1 VGCAGAEPRGGGQ
14 GFLRSA
20 GTVSAAV
27 FLSRITGLVREMAMA
42 RLFGAGQV
50 YDAFLLGF
58 RIPNL
63 TRDLFAEG
71 ALSAAFVPIFTRYLA
86 TQGRSAAAE
95 LSNLTATLLL
105 AAVGATC
112 AMGMIFSPALVRL
125 MAPGFEHVP
134 GKFALAVLLTRVMFP
149 FLALVALAAQAMGVL
164 NACGRYGVPALASAV
179 FNVASVA
186 IGLALGFTIGRSWG
200 QGPIVSMACGVV
212 AGGALQLLWQAPSLW
227 RAGFGFRPRWNLRHP
242 GVRAI
247 AGLMLP
253 AFLGNAAVQINAM
266 VNTNIASSLTDAS
279 GHVLNGPVS
288 WLSYAF
294 RFLQLPLG
302 LFGVAIAAAT
312 LPEISHS
319 AARARMHEFGSTLGR
334 SLRMTLFLAIPS
346 SAGLAVLGGSMI
358 GAVYQWG
365 RFQAFDTRQTAA
377 ALACYSAGL
386 AGYSAVKLLAPAFY
400 ALDDA
405 RTPMLVSVASIAVNA
420 AGALLL
426 ARRWGMGHAGLALST
441 SIVALAGAAALFVL
455 LRARLAGMG
464 AAMDGRRLAVSA
476 LRTCVAASATAV
488 ACLASSHAV
497 HALAGAGK
505 AAQLAD
511 VAVSI
516 PLGAAVF
523 CAAAHYLGCEELKE
537 LRAACYTAGSNAPRP
552 EVGDPPAGNR
562 PSSGGTDA

>member
-1 VGCAGAEPRGGGQ
+1 VSRSHAKPARDGQ
-14 GFLRSA
+14 GLFRSA

-42 RLFGAGQV
+42 RLFGAGQA

-71 ALSAAFVPIFTRYLA
+71 ALSSAFVPIFTQYLA
-86 TQGRSAAAE
+86 TKGKRAAAE

-105 AAVGATC
+105 AAAGATC
-112 AMGMIFSPALVRL
+112 VVGMIFSPALVRL
-125 MAPGFEHVP
+125 MAPGFEQVP

-179 FNVASVA
+179 FNIASVA
-186 IGLALGFTIGRSWG
+186 AGLALGFTIGRSRG
-200 QGPIVSMACGVV
+200 DGPIVCMAFGVL

-227 RAGFGFRPRWNLRHP
+227 RAGFAYHMRWNPRHP

-247 AGLMLP
+247 SRLMLP
-253 AFLGNAAVQINAM
+253 AFLGNAAVQVNVM
-266 VNTNIASSLTDAS
+266 VNTNLASSLTDAS

-312 LPEISHS
+312 LPEIARS
-319 AARARMHEFGSTLGR
+319 AARARMDEFADTLGR
-334 SLRMTLFLAIPS
+334 SLRMSLFLAIPS
-346 SAGLAVLGGSMI
+346 SVGLAVLGRSMI

-377 ALACYSAGL
+377 ALACYSVGL
-386 AGYSAVKLLAPAFY
+386 AGYSAIKLLAPAFY
-400 ALDDA
+400 ALNDA
-405 RTPMLVSVASIAVNA
+405 RTPMLVSVASIAINLA
-420 AGALLL
+420 AALLL
-426 ARRWGMGHAGLALST
+426 VKQVGMGHAGLALST
-441 SIVALAGAAALFVL
+441 SIVALAGAAALL
-455 LRARLAGMG
+455 GMLHARLASMD
-464 AAMDGRRLAVSA
+464 AAMDVRKL
-476 LRTCVAASATAV
+476 AASALKICSA
-488 ACLASSHAV
+488 AAAMGMMCGASSHLI

-523 CAAAHYLGCEELKE
+523 CAVAHRLGSAELKE
-537 LRAACYTAGSNAPRP
+537 LWAACYTARRNASRP

-562 PSSGGTDA
+562 SSPGGTDA